1 MKRIKINKDKYINID
16 NKITSYLNPDN
27 IYIPINNK
35 KILKS
40 INDKVYKGDE
50 VLEGIYSPISGKVSK
65 ITADTLI
72 IANDFRELNKNNNS
86 KIEITS
92 ENILK
97 VFENNQ
103 EKELLAKFNNKT
115 SFDNIIINCINDN
128 PYVYNKIFLL
138 RENIKVILE
147 VINKL
152 STIYNCKNNLL
163 VIKNDESSLIDECFN
178 IIDVYPNIKIALTS
192 DEYLLEREEY
202 LLEKLNIKKNYLYLD
217 VEKIIH
223 IYNLFN
229 NQFEDTKLITISC
242 NALKENKVLMVKKYT
257 SLKDILLKFIKINA
271 KKCNIIVNGLM
282 TGYKLDLTSDLYITD
297 DISSINIMKKEI
309 ISNNSCIKCGKCIKV
324 CPKKVNPILKKNI
337 NNCIDCGLCTYIC
350 PVHINLRKYLMGDID
365 E

>member
-229 NQFEDTKLITISC
+229 NQFEDTKLITISG
-242 NALKENKVLMVKKYT
+242 NALKENKVLMVKK
-257 SLKDILLKFIKINA
+257 
-271 KKCNIIVNGLM
+271 
-282 TGYKLDLTSDLYITD
+282 
-297 DISSINIMKKEI
+297 
-309 ISNNSCIKCGKCIKV
+309 
-324 CPKKVNPILKKNI
+324 
-337 NNCIDCGLCTYIC
+337 
-350 PVHINLRKYLMGDID
+350 
-365 E
+365 